1 MNKKLQKEKID
12 KILEEY
18 EAIKEHTLRGKAEA
32 DIASQ
37 HAVNLLNHLR
47 DLSEDMMLGY
57 ISELKEKIE
66 KLGG

>member
-1 MNKKLQKEKID
+1 MKKLQENKIEQ
-12 KILEEY
+12 ILAEY
-18 EAIKEHTLRGKAEA
+18 KSIKEHTDRAKAEA

-47 DLSEDMMLGY
+47 DLGEDAMLGY

-66 KLGG
+66 KLQG